1 MGMIFVNRDRRSL
14 GQFTEQ
20 EVSNGLNSG
29 ELLPDD
35 LAWQEGME
43 TWAPLSTFTQLPPPA
58 VISLKRDFPPV
69 IAPSNGSL
77 EKPGKIRFDECLTKA
92 WECFQK
98 NWGLCVVAS
107 LIFFALSMIVQTP
120 AQFAQVLLE
129 KFTGHGSSA
138 EPWMAISAGI
148 VFFFF
153 WAVGSGVSAILSAG
167 FMIFFIEALKTGKT
181 NIDHLFSGFRA
192 SVWIQL
198 LLAMAAWMAAVLIL
212 TFILLMPGVFLSSV
226 MKSNVPILLAVLL
239 LIIPVL
245 YLSVSLG
252 FVFPFIVDRK
262 VGAREAII
270 TCVKTV
276 HRQWF
281 AAFGLLILVGLI
293 AASGLI
299 LCCVGILATLPL
311 GYLIWCQGYRQLF
324 GDREA

>member
-1 MGMIFVNRDRRSL
+1 MIFVNRDRRSL

-29 ELLPDD
+29 ELLPED
-35 LAWQEGME
+35 LAWQEGMAA
-43 TWAPLSTFTQLPPPA
+43 WAPLSTFTHLPPPG
-58 VISLKRDFPPV
+58 VISLKRDFPP
-69 IAPSNGSL
+69 ATTPSGESF
-77 EKPGKIRFDECLTKA
+77 EKPGRIRFDECLTKGWA
-92 WECFQK
+92 CFQK
-98 NWGLCVVAS
+98 NWGLCVVVS
-107 LIFFALSMIVQTP
+107 LVFFAISMLVQTP
-120 AQFAQVLLE
+120 AQFAQVLFE
-129 KFTGHGSSA
+129 KFTGRGSSA
-138 EPWMAISAGI
+138 EPWMAISAGV

-167 FMIFFIEALKTGKT
+167 FMVFFIEALKTGKT

-192 SVWIQL
+192 TVWIQI
-198 LLAMAAWMAAVLIL
+198 LLAMAAWAVTVMALAV
-212 TFILLMPGVFLSSV
+212 ILLVPGIFLASS
-226 MKSNVPILLAVLL
+226 MKSSAPVIVAVLL
-239 LIIPVL
+239 LLIPVL
-245 YLSVSLG
+245 YLSASLG

-262 VGAREAII
+262 ASAREAIV

-281 AAFGLLILVGLI
+281 AAFGLLMLIGLI
-293 AASGLI
+293 ASSGLI